1 MNRTERTRVER
12 TGGTLRDQSPQSTT
26 IDNFPAPPL
35 EASKIPQLQTATHAT
50 ENSLPPRPG
59 RSHSSSWSSREQE
72 LALRGGFEFETG
84 WCRDRDS
91 NPDGET
97 PTVFETAASACS
109 AIPARPPT
117 IARQSQFQV
126 KVASGLSNAVPIFR
140 LHVTTPRRNQRGQ
153 PRELV

>member
-1 MNRTERTRVER
+1 MLLRSRLRRSVNSKRRLMLLRTLCHQGLV
-12 TGGTLRDQSPQSTT
+12 
-26 IDNFPAPPL
+26 AP
-35 EASKIPQLQTATHAT
+35 IH
-50 ENSLPPRPG
+50 
-59 RSHSSSWSSREQE
+59 RSGSSREQE
-72 LALRGGFEFETG
+72 LASRGRSVFETG

-117 IARQSQFQV
+117 IARQSQFQG